1 MRVFYFTSSC
11 HRLLKVAGCLF
22 ALLTSSLKK
31 ACISNLKRSRKQ
43 SRSAFCASNKC
54 ACQHTS
60 FAAMSL
66 KGAVHPKMKILSAF
80 THPQVDPNKP
90 VWEDILKNVSWR
102 FIFFHTMEVTG
113 VYQQVWIPILQNT
126 LFCVNKSRINK
137 FIQVL
142 NNLSVSKC

>member
-102 FIFFHTMEVTG
+102 FIFFPYYGSHWSLSTSLDTHSSK
-113 VYQQVWIPILQNT
+113 YLIL
-126 LFCVNKSRINK
+126 CSPE
-137 FIQVL
+137 
-142 NNLSVSKC
+142 